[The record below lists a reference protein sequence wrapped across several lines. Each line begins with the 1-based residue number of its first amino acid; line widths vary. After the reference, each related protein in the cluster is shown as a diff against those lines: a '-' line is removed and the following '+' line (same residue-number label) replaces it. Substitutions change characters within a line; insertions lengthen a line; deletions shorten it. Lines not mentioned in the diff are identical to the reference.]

1 MTTTSL
7 RSIAHRLVPAVI
19 RQDTF
24 KSAVA
29 FFVLAVAALSLIVST
44 GSAIYT
50 DDDKDGKIDF
60 KELTFK
66 LKSPSA
72 NPNTWWNYGVAVLVS
87 GWAMCVPLAI
97 AMEQKQASMN

>member
-1 MTTTSL
+1 MSL
-7 RSIAHRLVPAVI
+7 QSVIYRLVPVVI
-19 RQDTF
+19 RRDTF

-44 GSAIYT
+44 GSAIYN
-50 DDDKDGKIDF
+50 DSNKDGKIDF
-60 KELTFK
+60 KELKFK

-72 NPNTWWNYGVAVLVS
+72 DPNTWWNYAVAVLVS

-97 AMEQKQASMN
+97 AMEQKQAAIN